1 MWCPRQNGF
10 LFLNV
15 CKFLWI
21 SLSTSFCYFVFFD
34 LSMSHH
40 LAIYVFMSWRIYVR
54 NFASYMPVTL
64 SCDHH
69 VIDGMCCYG
78 YNYVSKW
85 TRLGNGSDGYI
96 C

>member
-1 MWCPRQNGF
+1 MDFFEYIF
-10 LFLNV
+10 LL
-15 CKFLWI
+15 
-21 SLSTSFCYFVFFD
+21 FCLFD

-40 LAIYVFMSWRIYVR
+40 LVIYVFRSWRIYVW

-64 SCDHH
+64 TCDHH

-85 TRLGNGSDGYI
+85 IRLGNGSDGYI

>member
-1 MWCPRQNGF
+1 MWTKVPKAKW
-10 LFLNV
+10 V
-15 CKFLWI
+15 P
-21 SLSTSFCYFVFFD
+21 FFKR
-34 LSMSHH
+34 L
-40 LAIYVFMSWRIYVR
+40 SWRIYVR